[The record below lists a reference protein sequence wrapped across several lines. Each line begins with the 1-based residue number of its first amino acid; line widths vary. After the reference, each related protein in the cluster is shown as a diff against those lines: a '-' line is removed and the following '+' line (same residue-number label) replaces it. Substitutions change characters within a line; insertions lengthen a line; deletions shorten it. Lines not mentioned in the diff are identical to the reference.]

1 MSNEKDKAKRGN
13 RIHLAW
19 TAIKRQ
25 LRIAKAHGLVKS
37 IAEPH
42 RLAKHHVMD
51 CGQPHCT
58 MCGNPRKNNTVKGKD
73 KLTAQEKRNNQ
84 KSNDD

>member
-1 MSNEKDKAKRGN
+1 MSKDEDKAKHSTRLH
-13 RIHLAW
+13 RAW

-25 LRIAKAHGLVKS
+25 LRIAKAHGKPVE
-37 IAEPH
+37 EPH
-42 RLAKHHVMD
+42 RLAKHHAMD

-58 MCGNPRKNNTVKGKD
+58 LCGNPRNSKATKGKD

-84 KSNDD
+84 KSNDE